1 MLQPAQ
7 RSLKQTVHLAEVCCQ
22 NQKGKKREMQE
33 KAMPEFNST
42 AFSIYAPEIKLHP
55 FGSTAAPRRMLRVA
69 RSSGQEALESLLD
82 STLVKEVYKT
92 RRGERIF

>member
-7 RSLKQTVHLAEVCCQ
+7 RSLNRAVHLAEVCCQ
-22 NQKGKKREMQE
+22 NQNGKKREVHE

-55 FGSTAAPRRMLRVA
+55 LSSTALPGRMLRVA

-82 STLVKEVYKT
+82 STLVKRCIKP
-92 RRGERIF
+92 GEER